1 MNRLSVPGG
10 LAVLGLLCALLVAC
24 SDVPATNPY
33 DPSTPAAQ
41 QARGTLRAALLSPA
55 GFAASEGGQARI
67 VRQDAPE
74 DSRTVDLIRAE
85 ADGRVR
91 LTLEVTDLPAGPY
104 LLSAAVATLAPLEA
118 RPFVMPRGADLDL
131 GEIALA
137 APADPAAFGEI
148 AGVVLRQG
156 AAEGR
161 HGGTVVRTE
170 GAPWTAVSADDGAFH
185 LAAPTGSYRVLF
197 SAPGYGGAALDT
209 VGVLAGETTTLAEP
223 VVIVAQPGTIAGAVL
238 LPPGDDTPDRYGAVA
253 LALTPA
259 GEVGA
264 EPLARATATP
274 EGEFVFADVAPGAW
288 QVTAVLEGYTAAR
301 ERVEVAPGDTAVV
314 GPLVLTRSAEGAV
327 VTGRV
332 VLAGAAEGAHG
343 GTLVEVVETADA
355 TVTNGD
361 GNFMLHTLPGVHTLQ
376 FSHAGYLAQTA
387 VTPALVAGR
396 ALALESDVLLP
407 ARPAVVSGR
416 VTLPAGF
423 DAAPRLP
430 RVRVVATADDAGAAL
445 PVEPAIP
452 DATGAFLF
460 EALPPG
466 AWHFV
471 ATLPGFTAEPTAG
484 APDPGGRLD
493 LGELRLTFAAAEPP
507 TTGVRGV
514 VRLSDV
520 PGDAG
525 HGDVQVAAVGTPLS
539 TVTDPAGGFTLGLP
553 PEPATLVFSRPGYD
567 PVERAVAGPAAGEV
581 SPLDAPVLLAARPG
595 RLRGLVALPADYADA
610 ERLARVEVSAVRLG
624 DDAANPVDLPVLHPA
639 ADGGFLF
646 DAVPPGRWLVRA
658 VLPDWGLSASDQ
670 LRVAPGAEAEA
681 RVLEIPSPDV
691 APDGSAR
698 PPTRL
703 EGRVQRGDV
712 LDAAGH
718 GGIVVEALQTPH
730 ATVTTGEGRFVLEVP
745 PEPLTLRFSAPGY
758 GTVTLEVARP
768 APELTTPLGQEVVLA
783 GRPGALEGTATL
795 TRFGTPEA
803 LADVTVRV
811 LNAAGGLTAQTTPGA
826 DGRFVVSDV
835 AAGAYDVEVAHPGYV
850 TERRGVVVDHGE
862 TTRLG
867 DIALR
872 HVSDTP
878 AAVPFV
884 GHVDLGGDESPAGT
898 LVRVRFADRDVALG
912 QALTA
917 PDGRF
922 ELPAAPDDRYTVRVE
937 RAGYASL
944 GPVGP
949 YHAVRGAAPGS
960 FTWVDD
966 AGNPP
971 DLTLVADDLNGRID
985 VTFTVEPA
993 WLPAPLR
1000 VADVV
1005 LRGARSSWPRPGIA
1019 GVPGAT
1025 FDGLAAGA
1033 YTAVV
1038 SKPGFEGFDAADVL
1052 RLGHDTAAF
1061 DGTVRLV
1068 DLAAARLPLQGV
1080 TIEGAELAGIE
1091 LRGADLSGVVLR
1103 GSLAGQ
1109 DLTGANL
1116 SNADLAGMD
1125 FTGAVLNGARFF
1137 GADLNGAH
1145 FTNAHLVG
1153 AQLVSADLTG
1163 AHLQGADLTAANLS
1177 GATLFGA
1184 DFAPDAGPIAD
1195 PPCAPFPDA
1204 PDVKLTAALFSGAD
1218 LRNAHLRGVALP
1230 GVDFSGAL
1238 LAGANLR
1245 ATCLTRAAFTL
1256 TDLSGA
1262 HLDGADAR
1270 GAAFAN
1276 AVANGVFLAGADL
1289 HGARLAGAVLGA
1301 ADLAC
1306 RDRTLAGTCACPP
1319 APARNAAAPAE
1330 DVVAGA
1336 PPRVAGAACRTDLSD
1351 ASLDGAALIDAELSG
1366 AAASGASFLGAVLSH
1381 TRMDDADLDRAV
1393 FAGVNLGDTSLRR
1406 AHLNEA
1412 RLAGAQLT
1420 PETDLVGALLT
1431 GADLSA
1437 SSAAGADLRGLDL
1450 SGVDLSFADLSG
1462 ADLRG
1467 TQLTGAR
1474 LFGTDVTAAYLAGA
1488 DLTSVRLFNTELDE
1502 TADLGPPPGRTF
1514 GPPLHLAGADLSG
1527 RWDVGFVSLH
1537 PGSDLDGVTI
1547 GEGAAMTLAPAGLI
1561 GVSLRGAVFAGD
1573 AVGGVPIRARDGG
1586 RVRFRSVDLTGADL
1600 ELDLDAGLD
1609 LERVTAPDL
1618 TLRMRHT
1625 ADFDGE
1631 VTALLAG
1638 PWACN
1643 RTDAG
1648 LTPDRF
1654 AVNIEG
1660 SDLTNLRWFGGARG
1674 LRVRQSTLDAAV
1686 FDALG
1691 AAGDAVAGWDFAETT
1706 AAGLNLGE
1714 IPRLSD
1720 ASLRRMSLRGLVAPD
1735 TMTNVR
1741 FFQDDLRGAD
1751 FSARELTGVTLRT
1764 SDLRNARFDRA
1775 AFVGSCLDKTQNGGA
1790 SLAGATL
1797 TNTTL
1802 RQQDL
1807 RGFDLTGARMV
1818 GGMTCETFPADRVG
1832 ALFPQGPGLP
1842 VLGSGQPPWC
1852 GANERSGGVQALG
1865 PTSCYEGVGSPNVQ
1879 CWSLQADRPSTYRYT
1894 NATRYAVQQTPM
1906 IREIFQ
1912 SAQGLNAIELVHVAG
1927 PTTPGMDGLY
1937 TDHLMVNDPIPTDET
1952 ARAATAAAARLD
1964 TAGVYGRHWAANSLQ
1979 PITHWS
1985 FHGTVIGQSSFPA
1998 GAAYSDM
2005 DFSDLVPGVITG
2017 PGQGGTLGFE
2027 RARFT
2032 ASSADVLG
2040 QNRARISAA
2049 NVLVEGAR
2057 WAGRVFPGASFT
2069 GVTLVGADL
2078 GGSSLPG
2085 MQLERVALRGADL
2098 EGANL
2103 VGVRITDTDL
2113 SGANLRG
2120 VSFAEASLAPV
2131 PTTREAIGPVNLKGV
2146 DLTGSSLGQLDL
2158 SEALVDADTVLTGV
2172 TMAGA
2177 RLPAAL
2183 RGLTLDAVVLAG
2195 LGWSGQD
2202 LRGLS
2207 LVGTTV
2213 TGAEWNDAVL
2223 VDADLRQTVLTD
2235 VGALRLLALR
2245 ADLRGARL
2253 TDCRLREARFD
2264 AADLRDAVF
2273 VRVDL
2278 AGAHFTGADLRGA
2291 TLPAAEFI
2299 GPDARF
2305 DAAHLCFSDLGALTP
2320 EQASVVVVDRGC

>member
-1 MNRLSVPGG
+1 MNRLSVLGG
-10 LAVLGLLCALLVAC
+10 RAIIALLCVLFLAC

-41 QARGTLRAALLSPA
+41 QARGTLRAALLPPE
-55 GFAASEGGQARI
+55 GFAVPQGGQARI

-74 DSRTVDLIRAE
+74 DTRTVDLIRAE

-91 LTLEVTDLPAGPY
+91 LTLEIADLPAGPY

-137 APADPAAFGEI
+137 APADPAAFGEV

-156 AAEGR
+156 APAGR

-197 SAPGYGGAALDT
+197 SASGYGGAALDT
-209 VGVLAGETTTLAEP
+209 VGVLAGETTTVAEP
-223 VVIVAQPGTIAGAVL
+223 VVLVAQPGTIAGAVL
-238 LPPGDDTPDRYGAVA
+238 LPPGDDTPERYGEVT

-259 GEVGA
+259 GEAGG
-264 EPLARATATP
+264 EPAPSIPATAEGTFAFTP
-274 EGEFVFADVAPGAW
+274 VAPGAW
-288 QVTAVLEGYTAAR
+288 QVTAVLEGFTAAR

-327 VTGRV
+327 VTGRA

-361 GNFMLHTLPGVHTLQ
+361 GDFTLRTLPGVHTLQ

-387 VTPALVAGR
+387 VTPELVAGR

-416 VTLPAGF
+416 VSLPAGF
-423 DAAPRLP
+423 DAAPRLT
-430 RVRVVATADDAGAAL
+430 RVRVVATTDDAGAAL
-445 PVEPAIP
+445 PVEPALP

-471 ATLPGFTAEPTAG
+471 ATLPGFTAEAAAG
-484 APDPGGRLD
+484 APTPGGRLD
-493 LGELRLTFAAAEPP
+493 LGELRLAFVAAEPP

-520 PGDAG
+520 TGDAG
-525 HGDVQVAAVGTPLS
+525 HGDVQVTAVGTPQATL
-539 TVTDPAGGFTLGLP
+539 TDDAGAFVLGLP
-553 PEPATLVFSRPGYD
+553 PEPFTLVFSRPGYD
-567 PVERAVAGPAAGEV
+567 PVERAVAAPAEGEV
-581 SPLDAPVLLAARPG
+581 AALDAPVVLVARPG
-595 RLRGLVALPADYADA
+595 RLRGLVALPADYADP
-610 ERLARVEVSAVRLG
+610 ERMGRVEVSVVRVG
-624 DDAANPVDLPVLHPA
+624 DDAADPVDLPVLHPA

-646 DAVPPGRWLVRA
+646 DAVPPGRWRVRA
-658 VLPDWGLSASDQ
+658 VLPDWGLSASD
-670 LRVAPGAEAEA
+670 LVRVPPGAETETQA
-681 RVLEIPSPDV
+681 LEIPSPDV

-758 GTVTLEVARP
+758 GTITLEVARP
-768 APELTTPLGQEVVLA
+768 APELTTPLGQEVVLT
-783 GRPGALEGTATL
+783 GRPGALEGAATL

-803 LADVTVRV
+803 VADVTVRV
-811 LNAAGGLTAQTTPGA
+811 LNAAGALAAQAAPGA
-826 DGRFVVSDV
+826 DGRFVVPDL

-850 TERRGVVVDHGE
+850 TERRAVAIDHGE

-867 DIALR
+867 DVALR
-872 HVSDTP
+872 HASETP
-878 AAVPFV
+878 AAVAFV
-884 GHVDLGGDESPAGT
+884 GHVELGGDESPAGT
-898 LVRVRFADRDVALG
+898 LVRLRFADRDVALG

-949 YHAVRGAAPGS
+949 YHAVRGPAPGS

-966 AGNPP
+966 AGHAP
-971 DLTLVADDLNGRID
+971 DLTLVADALNGRID

-993 WLPAPLR
+993 WLPEPLR

-1019 GVPGAT
+1019 GAPGAT
-1025 FDGLAAGA
+1025 FDALAAGA

-1038 SKPGFEGFDAADVL
+1038 SKPGFVGFDAADVL
-1052 RLGHDTAAF
+1052 RLGHDAATF
-1061 DGTVRLV
+1061 SGTVRLV

-1080 TIEGAELAGIE
+1080 TIEGAALAGLE
-1091 LRGADLSGVVLR
+1091 LRGADLSGVVLG
-1103 GSLAGQ
+1103 GSVAGL

-1116 SNADLAGMD
+1116 SNADLARVD

-1137 GADLNGAH
+1137 GADLNGAIL
-1145 FTNAHLVG
+1145 TNAHLVG

-1163 AHLQGADLTAANLS
+1163 ADLQGADLTAANLS
-1177 GATLFGA
+1177 GAVLVGA
-1184 DFAPDAGPIAD
+1184 RFAPDAGPVAD
-1195 PPCAPFPDA
+1195 PPCAPFEGA
-1204 PDVKLTAALFSGAD
+1204 PDVTLTAALFSGAD
-1218 LRNAHLRGVALP
+1218 LRDAHLRGVSLP
-1230 GVDFSGAL
+1230 GVDFTGAL
-1238 LAGANLR
+1238 LAGADLS

-1256 TDLSGA
+1256 TDLSRA
-1262 HLDGADAR
+1262 HLEGADAR

-1276 AVANGVFLAGADL
+1276 AVATGVFLAGADL
-1289 HGARLAGAVLGA
+1289 HGARLAGAVLDA
-1301 ADLAC
+1301 ADLGC

-1319 APARNAAAPAE
+1319 APARNAADPA
-1330 DVVAGA
+1330 DPVAGA
-1336 PPRVAGAACRTDLSD
+1336 PSRGAGAACRTDLSD
-1351 ASLDGAALIDAELSG
+1351 ASLDGAALIGADLSG
-1366 AAASGASFLGAVLSH
+1366 AAAAGVSFLGAVLSR
-1381 TRMDDADLDRAV
+1381 TRMDDTTLNRAV

-1406 AHLNEA
+1406 AHLNDA
-1412 RLAGAQLT
+1412 RLAGAQFT
-1420 PETDLVGALLT
+1420 PETELAGAVLT
-1431 GADLSA
+1431 AADLSA
-1437 SSAAGADLRGLDL
+1437 ASAAGVNLRGVALDAA
-1450 SGVDLSFADLSG
+1450 DLSFADFSG

-1467 TQLTGAR
+1467 TQLTGTR
-1474 LFGTDVTAAYLAGA
+1474 LFGTDVTGAYLAGA
-1488 DLTSVRLFNTELDE
+1488 DLTSVRLFNTHLDD
-1502 TADLGPPPGRTF
+1502 TADLAPPPGHTY
-1514 GPPLHLAGADLSG
+1514 GPPLHLPGADLSG
-1527 RWDVGFVSLH
+1527 RWDVGFLSLH
-1537 PGSDLDGVTI
+1537 PGSDLDGITL
-1547 GEGAAMTLAPAGLI
+1547 GGGAAMTVTPAGLI

-1573 AVGGVPIRARDGG
+1573 AVGGIPLRATDGG
-1586 RVRFRSVDLTGADL
+1586 RVRLRMVDLTGADL
-1600 ELDLDAGLD
+1600 ELDLITGLD
-1609 LERVTAPDL
+1609 LERATAPDL
-1618 TLRMRHT
+1618 TLRMRRAANFVDT
-1625 ADFDGE
+1625 VMSDP
-1631 VTALLAG
+1631 T
-1638 PWACN
+1638 PWSCA
-1643 RTDAG
+1643 RSDAG
-1648 LTPDRF
+1648 LGAGLAADRF

-1660 SDLTNLRWFGGARG
+1660 SDVTNLRWFGGARG
-1674 LRVRQSTLDAAV
+1674 LRVRQSALDGAT
-1686 FDALG
+1686 FDDLDLG
-1691 AAGDAVAGWDFAETT
+1691 GGTVGAWDFAETT
-1706 AAGLNLGE
+1706 ADGLDLGAVE
-1714 IPRLSD
+1714 RLAD
-1720 ASLRRMSLRGLVAPD
+1720 ASFRRTSMRGFVAPGQ
-1735 TMTNVR
+1735 TVNVR

-1751 FSARELTGVTLRT
+1751 FTGGVLSGLILRT
-1764 SDLRNARFDRA
+1764 SDLRTARFDRA
-1775 AFVGSCLDKTQNGGA
+1775 TFTGSCLDKTQNAGA

-1797 TNTTL
+1797 NGSTI

-1818 GGMTCETFPADRVG
+1818 GGMTCESFPADRVT
-1832 ALFPQGPGLP
+1832 ALFPQAPGLP
-1842 VLGSGQPPWC
+1842 QFGSDQPPWC
-1852 GANERSGGVQALG
+1852 GANTRSGGGQALG
-1865 PTSCYEGVGSPNVQ
+1865 PTSCYEGVGWANVQ
-1879 CWSLQADRPSTYRYT
+1879 CWSPQADRPSTYKFT
-1894 NATRYAVQQTPM
+1894 NATRYALQQVPW
-1906 IREIFQ
+1906 IRELFQ
-1912 SAQGLNAIELVHVAG
+1912 NAQGLNAIELVHRAG
-1927 PTTPGMDGLY
+1927 PTTPGMEGLY
-1937 TDHLMVNDPIPTDET
+1937 TDQLDPDDEPTTDEA
-1952 ARAATAAAARLD
+1952 ARASTAASARLD
-1964 TAGVYGRHWAANSLQ
+1964 TAIIAGRHWAAGSRQ
-1979 PITHWS
+1979 PISLWS
-1985 FHGTVIGQSSFPA
+1985 FHDAVIGQSSFPA
-1998 GAAYSDM
+1998 GAKYVDM
-2005 DFSDLVPGVITG
+2005 DFSDLVPGAITG
-2017 PGQGGTLGFE
+2017 PGLFGVLEFT

-2040 QNRARISAA
+2040 QSGARLSAA
-2049 NVLVEGAR
+2049 DVFAPGAR
-2057 WAGRVFPGASFT
+2057 WADRVFFGANFQN
-2069 GVTLVGADL
+2069 VTLVDADL
-2078 GGSSLPG
+2078 GGVSLSG
-2085 MQLERVALRGADL
+2085 AAFTRVALRGADL

-2103 VGVRITDTDL
+2103 VGLQLTDTDL

-2120 VSFAEASLAPV
+2120 ASFAEASVSGL
-2131 PTTREAIGPVNLKGV
+2131 PTTREAAGPVSLKGV
-2146 DLTGSSLGQLDL
+2146 DLTGASLGQLDL
-2158 SEALVDADTVLTGV
+2158 SETIVDAGTVLTGV

-2183 RGLTLDAVVLAG
+2183 RGLTLDAVTLTDVS
-2195 LGWSGQD
+2195 WSAQD
-2202 LRGLS
+2202 LLGLS

-2213 TGAEWNDAVL
+2213 TGAEWTDTVL
-2223 VDADLRQTVLTD
+2223 VDADLRQSALTN
-2235 VGALRLLALR
+2235 VAAQGLLALR
-2245 ADLRGARL
+2245 D
-2253 TDCRLREARFD
+2253 
-2264 AADLRDAVF
+2264 
-2273 VRVDL
+2273 
-2278 AGAHFTGADLRGA
+2278 FTGADLRGA

-2305 DAAHLCFSDLGALTP
+2305 DGAHLCASDLGALTP
-2320 EQASVVVVDRGC
+2320 EQASVVLVDRGC